1 MSRIGRI
8 LVVLAGLM
16 GADGVILAAL
26 SSHAANA
33 ALLAPAS
40 SMLLFHASAVV
51 GTVALV
57 GAGLIRQRGGLA
69 AALGFVASS
78 MLFAADLMVRQFLGH
93 ALFPFAA
100 PAGGTLLILSW
111 IGLAVTAAFPQRA

>member
-1 MSRIGRI
+1 MSWIGRS
-8 LVVLAGLM
+8 LVVLAGIM

-51 GTVALV
+51 GT

-69 AALGFVASS
+69 AALGFGASS
-78 MLFAADLMVRQFLGH
+78 MLFAADLMVRQYLGH

-100 PAGGTLLILSW
+100 PAGGALLILSW
-111 IGLAVTAAFPQRA
+111 IALAVTAAFPQRA